1 MKRMQQ
7 EMSFCAWFCWN
18 RRRQGVRW
26 PTKSISVSASK
37 EIISSPLLVEH
48 EKKNLNQS
56 MTSFC
61 ASQILSGR
69 RVAVVTSGSTTVP
82 MDAHAIEYIDSVG
95 SGNRGAGCAEGFL
108 QRGYAVVFLH
118 RSGSLL
124 PFSRHFA
131 KQIKN
136 GGFMDLL
143 HVDGNDTI
151 TVKNSSMAKKKAL
164 LRIEF

>member
-26 PTKSISVSASK
+26 SAKSISVSASK

-82 MDAHAIEYIDSVG
+82 MDAHAIEYNIQIVSDQAIVELDVQKVSFNVAMRSFSYIGVDLFFPLVVILQNKLRMVG
-95 SGNRGAGCAEGFL
+95 LWICCTLMETIP
-108 QRGYAVVFLH
+108 
-118 RSGSLL
+118 SL
-124 PFSRHFA
+124 
-131 KQIKN
+131 
-136 GGFMDLL
+136 
-143 HVDGNDTI
+143 
-151 TVKNSSMAKKKAL
+151 
-164 LRIEF
+164 